1 MESVTEFFMH
11 LVEKL
16 GYLGIF
22 IATAVESTFVPLPA
36 EMTLIPAGI
45 LAAHG
50 KMHYWLILLSSTAGV
65 IVGSLVNYWLGLRF
79 GRALI
84 IKYGKY
90 VLMNEEFLA
99 KTETFFQKHGAY
111 ATFGGRLLPG
121 LRHYIAFPAGIARMN
136 LKRFTI
142 ATSLGGGI
150 WMWILLQLGFMAG
163 VKNPDGVDT
172 QTVEQIILGLSA
184 LLVLMYFVKAKL
196 LK

>member
-1 MESVTEFFMH
+1 MEAITEYLMH
-11 LVEKL
+11 LVQKL

-22 IATAVESTFVPLPA
+22 IATAVESTFVPIPA
-36 EMTLIPAGI
+36 EVTLIPAGI
-45 LAAHG
+45 LAAQG
-50 KMHYWLILLSSTAGV
+50 KMNYWLILLSSTAGV
-65 IVGSLVNYWLGLRF
+65 IIGSLVNYWLGLRF

-90 VLMNEEFLA
+90 VLMNEAFLA
-99 KTETFFQKHGAY
+99 KTETFFQRHGAF

-136 LKRFTI
+136 LKNFTI
-142 ATSLGGGI
+142 ATALGGGI

-163 VKNPDGVDT
+163 VKNPDRVDT
-172 QTVEQIILGLSA
+172 QTIEHIILALSA
-184 LLVLMYFVKAKL
+184 LLVVMYFVKAKL